1 MKSAEGPKPAK
12 PAKGEKSAKSA
23 KKRDT
28 GEKVVDLL
36 LIDFMAHLR
45 GLKRRSDL
53 TVDAYA
59 RDLHE
64 FGAWLQ
70 KLPLGESAMGRDYPE
85 LRGVAQSDINRYI
98 MYLIG
103 PRRCKGT
110 TVRRKLSSIKALYKY
125 MKYVHLRDDNP
136 AGDVEAPPIDRAP
149 PSHLPVPEVNMLLR
163 TKPNADRPE
172 WQRLRDN
179 AIMELLY
186 ASGIRRAEVSS
197 INLSNV
203 NLRDRLVQVF
213 GKGRKTR
220 LVVINRTTAAAIERY
235 LAVRPRTKD
244 EALFV
249 GRGGK
254 RLTPKHVW
262 RIFNE
267 IYKLSGLQQRATP
280 HTMRH
285 SFATHLVENGVD
297 LETLRSLLGHE
308 SLATTGMYLSSA
320 MEHKKREYDEA
331 HPRDRMKDR

>member
-1 MKSAEGPKPAK
+1 MKSSAKGRPKP
-12 PAKGEKSAKSA
+12 EQI
-23 KKRDT
+23 D
-28 GEKVVDLL
+28 EKVVDELL
-36 LIDFMAHLR
+36 LDFMTFLKLR
-45 GLKRRSDL
+45 RHRSPL
-53 TVDAYA
+53 TVDAYT

-70 KLPLGESAMGRDYPE
+70 KLPHSESPMERHYPE
-85 LRGVAQSDINRYI
+85 LRTATRSDINRYI
-98 MYLIG
+98 MHLSG
-103 PRRCKGT
+103 PRGCKGT

-125 MKYVHLRDDNP
+125 MKREDLREDNP
-136 AGDVEAPPIDRAP
+136 AGDMEAPPIERKP
-149 PSHLPVPEVNMLLR
+149 PSHLPVPEVSALLR
-163 TKPNADRPE
+163 TKPKAKRPQ
-172 WQRLRDN
+172 WQRIRDN

-197 INLSNV
+197 INLDNV
-203 NLRDRLVQVF
+203 NLRDRLIQVY

-220 LVVINRTTAAAIERY
+220 LVVINQTAAAAIDKY
-235 LAVRPRTKD
+235 LAVRPRTSD
-244 EALFV
+244 QALFV

-262 RIFNE
+262 RIFHE
-267 IYKLSGLQQRATP
+267 IYELSGLKQRVTP

-285 SFATHLVENGVD
+285 SFATHLLENGVD
-297 LETLRSLLGHE
+297 LQTVRSLLGHE

>member
-1 MKSAEGPKPAK
+1 MKRTKQSNREDDDP
-12 PAKGEKSAKSA
+12 
-23 KKRDT
+23 
-28 GEKVVDLL
+28 KVVDPLL
-36 LIDFMAHLR
+36 LDFMAYLR
-45 GLKRRSDL
+45 LRRNRSEL

-70 KLPLGESAMGRDYPE
+70 KLPPKTSPMKREYPE
-85 LRGVAQSDINRYI
+85 LRSAQLADINRYI
-98 MYLIG
+98 MYLTG
-103 PRRCKGT
+103 TRRCAGT

-125 MKYVHLRDDNP
+125 MKREHVREDNPSADMEIPPIERKLPRHLR
-136 AGDVEAPPIDRAP
+136 
-149 PSHLPVPEVNMLLR
+149 VPEVTTLLS
-163 TKPNADRPE
+163 TKPNAEHAE
-172 WQRLRDN
+172 WQRARDY

-186 ASGIRRAEVSS
+186 ASGVRRAEVCN
-197 INLSNV
+197 INLPDL
-203 NLRDRLVQVF
+203 NLRDRLIQVY

-220 LVVINRTTAAAIERY
+220 LVVINQAAAGAIERY
-235 LAVRPRTKD
+235 LAIRPRPKD
-244 EALFV
+244 EALFI

-267 IYKLSGLQQRATP
+267 IYKLSGLEMRITP

-297 LETLRSLLGHE
+297 LQVVRSLLGHE
-308 SLATTGMYLSSA
+308 SLATTGMYLSTEV
-320 MEHKKREYDEA
+320 EHKKRMYDEA